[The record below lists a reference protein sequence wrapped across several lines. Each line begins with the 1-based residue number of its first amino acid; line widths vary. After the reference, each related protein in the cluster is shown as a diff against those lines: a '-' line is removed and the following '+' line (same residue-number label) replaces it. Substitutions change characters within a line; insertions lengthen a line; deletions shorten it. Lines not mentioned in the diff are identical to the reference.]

1 MRRTFSYFF
10 CLLLLPLVLWGCA
23 GNSQDFLGKDVPE
36 GEQEAELSEDLKEIA
51 ESVQPLQST
60 ENSPDSQ
67 NQQNQPKEQS
77 LEDTQ
82 PQESSPKPPTVT
94 EEDWSAYF
102 EGINGA
108 AVIYDPALGSY
119 RIYNPELASTR
130 RSPCSTFKI
139 ISSLA
144 ALEAG
149 VITPDNSTR
158 TWSGEVFWNED
169 WNRDI
174 DFYDAFRASC
184 VWYFREVIDQ
194 IGRDTMQ
201 EFLDMLEYGNCDISD
216 WEGRLNTNNSNPALT
231 GFWVESSLKISPKEQ
246 VEVLERIF
254 GEASEVSQES
264 REILK
269 EAMLINKPETASAQ
283 GDEQNDSETASAQG
297 DEQNDSEAASPLI
310 YGKTGMGKAHGVTV
324 DCWFTGFS
332 EDCGKRIYFC
342 VYLGESGGADIS
354 SAKAKEIAIQLI
366 QDGQGL

>member
-1 MRRTFSYFF
+1 MYSIF
-10 CLLLLPLVLWGCA
+10 LLLLPLFTMGCA
-23 GNSQDFLGKDVPE
+23 GNTQDSQGQDSPKT
-36 GEQEAELSEDLKEIA
+36 EQEPDLSENLKEIA
-51 ESVQPLQST
+51 KDAQPPQST

-67 NQQNQPKEQS
+67 NEQKQPKEQS

-82 PQESSPKPPTVT
+82 PQGSAPKPPTVT
-94 EEDWSAYF
+94 EVDWSEYF
-102 EGINGA
+102 EGMNAA
-108 AVIYDPALGSY
+108 AVLYDPALGSY
-119 RIYNPELASTR
+119 RIYNPDLASVR

-144 ALEAG
+144 ALETG
-149 VITPDNSTR
+149 VITPDDSTH

-184 VWYFREVIDQ
+184 VWYFREVIDE

-231 GFWVESSLKISPKEQ
+231 GFWVESSLKISPREQ
-246 VEVLERIF
+246 TEVLERIF
-254 GEASEVSQES
+254 GEASKYSQES

-269 EAMLINKPETASAQ
+269 EAMLVEEPEAVSEQA
-283 GDEQNDSETASAQG
+283 DEQNDSETASDQT
-297 DEQNDSEAASPLI
+297 DEQNDPEAASPLI

-324 DCWFTGFS
+324 DCWFAGFADVS
-332 EDCGKRIYFC
+332 GRRIYFC
-342 VYLGESGGADIS
+342 VYLGESDGADIS
-354 SAKAKEIAIQLI
+354 SAKAKEIAIQI
-366 QDGQGL
+366 IKEEQGQ